1 MRKTF
6 LAALLV
12 AMAGAASVSAQAQQ
26 YPTKPVRFIIP
37 FPPGGPTDLMGR
49 MAAERLSRA
58 WGVQVI
64 PDNRAGAGGNIG
76 TDLCAKSAPDGY
88 TLCIITVA
96 QSISPAIYSKLPF
109 DPMRDFVPITLM
121 ATLPSILTV
130 HPHLPVKN
138 VKELIALAK
147 SKPGELS
154 YASTGNGTSPHMM
167 MEYFKVLAGVN
178 VVHIPYKGQAPA
190 VIDQISGQ
198 VQLAFNTA
206 ITVLQHI
213 QAKQLRALAVST
225 KQRFPAMPDLPTV
238 EEGGVKGFEG
248 SSWNGIVVPVGTPR
262 EVSTRVYQE
271 LSTMLKAPETREKLL
286 GQGAIAGGG
295 TPEEFAAYMKA
306 EIEKWTKVAKFAKVK
321 LD

>member
-213 QAKQLRALAVST
+213 QAKQLKALAVST
-225 KQRFPAMPDLPTV
+225 RQRFPAMPDLPTV